1 MRQVE
6 HTSNAH
12 AIAPVQRVPNHGT
25 VRDWDERF
33 RQVLGRRCEGV
44 ERDSRTTEDEG
55 L

>member
-12 AIAPVQRVPNHGT
+12 AIAPVQRVPDHGT
-25 VRDWDERF
+25 VRDRDERL
-33 RQVLGRRCEGV
+33 RQILRRRCEGV
-44 ERDSRTTEDEG
+44 ERDSRAAKDEG